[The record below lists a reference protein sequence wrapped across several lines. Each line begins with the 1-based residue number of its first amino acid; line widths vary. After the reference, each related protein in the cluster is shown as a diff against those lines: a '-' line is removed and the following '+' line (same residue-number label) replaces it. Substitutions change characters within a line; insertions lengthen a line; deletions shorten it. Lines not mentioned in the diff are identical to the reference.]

1 MGRARIPLADQKGNI
16 TSIDKLKRQA
26 EEKAVKTGTSQL
38 TRPPYHGTRESP
50 KNPYFM
56 RVPGLFC

>member
-26 EEKAVKTGTSQL
+26 EEKAVKTADQTS
-38 TRPPYHGTRESP
+38 G
-50 KNPYFM
+50 
-56 RVPGLFC
+56 